1 MRFILIILFI
11 VSNSFSIYSQNK
23 TKPISEFKCLT
34 YLYNITNDGSLQLR
48 DICFTVELEVH
59 IDMNEYN
66 YGKYDKTMD
75 IYKYNVRIVDNEKKT
90 EWAVN
95 VGFNKV
101 EDDSEKIQYNCI
113 YSDNDIKALI
123 YFKKERRWGILINDN
138 QEFKYFSFYSGY
150 RYTDYFG
157 VSKSIKSKSTSRF

>member
-1 MRFILIILFI
+1 MRFVLVILFI
-11 VSNSFSIYSQNK
+11 VSNNFSVFSQNK

-34 YLYNITNDGSLQLR
+34 YLYNITNDGNLQLR
-48 DICFTVELEVH
+48 DICYTVELEEH
-59 IDMNEYN
+59 IDMNQYN
-66 YGKYDKTMD
+66 YGKYDNSRNV
-75 IYKYNVRIVDNEKKT
+75 YKYNVRIADNEKKL
-90 EWAVN
+90 EWNVN

-101 EDDSEKIQYNCI
+101 EDDSEKTQYNCI

-123 YFKKERRWGILINDN
+123 YYKKERRWGILIYDN

>member
-1 MRFILIILFI
+1 MRLILIILFI
-11 VSNSFSIYSQNK
+11 VSNSFSVYSQNK

-123 YFKKERRWGILINDN
+123 YYKKERRWGILINDN

-150 RYTDYFG
+150 RYTDCFG